1 MFEKNEYDR
10 SVNTFSN
17 QGRLYQV
24 EYAMKAV
31 EQGCTTLGI
40 QTKDGIILGAEKKIS
55 SKLQIPSSIE
65 NIMKI
70 NENTICTYSGLRS
83 DARAL
88 IETARVEAASHWFN
102 FNEPMPVEAISLAVC
117 DVALSFAEKKK
128 KQRQKN
134 EYDRNVN
141 TFSNQGRLYQ
151 VEYAM
156 KAVEQ
161 GCTTLGIQLKDAII
175 LGAEKKI
182 ASKLQIPSS
191 IENIMKINE
200 NAICTYSGLRSDAR
214 ALIETARVEAAN
226 HWFNFNEPMPVEAIS
241 LAVCDMALSFAEK
254 KKKQREKNEKRVVS
268 RPYGVA
274 MLIAGID
281 TDGQPRLFKNDPSGN
296 YVRYKACCIG
306 QGGENGMSTLQSN
319 YREDMPFDEAILL
332 AGKVL
337 KENLEQ
343 KN

>member
-10 SVNTFSN
+10 S
-17 QGRLYQV
+17 
-24 EYAMKAV
+24 
-31 EQGCTTLGI
+31 
-40 QTKDGIILGAEKKIS
+40 
-55 SKLQIPSSIE
+55 
-65 NIMKI
+65 
-70 NENTICTYSGLRS
+70 
-83 DARAL
+83 
-88 IETARVEAASHWFN
+88 
-102 FNEPMPVEAISLAVC
+102 
-117 DVALSFAEKKK
+117 
-128 KQRQKN
+128 
-134 EYDRNVN
+134 VN

-254 KKKQREKNEKRVVS
+254 KKREKKDKERGVS

-274 MLIAGID
+274 VIIAGID
-281 TDGQPRLFKNDPSGN
+281 ADGEPRLFKNDPSGN

-306 QGGENGMSTLQSN
+306 QGGENGMTNLQSN
-319 YREDMPFDEAILL
+319 YREDMSFDEAILL

-343 KN
+343 KINKDNFEIWYIKKSDGKIVSLSPDELEKLIPKF

>member
-10 SVNTFSN
+10 S
-17 QGRLYQV
+17 
-24 EYAMKAV
+24 
-31 EQGCTTLGI
+31 
-40 QTKDGIILGAEKKIS
+40 
-55 SKLQIPSSIE
+55 
-65 NIMKI
+65 
-70 NENTICTYSGLRS
+70 
-83 DARAL
+83 
-88 IETARVEAASHWFN
+88 
-102 FNEPMPVEAISLAVC
+102 
-117 DVALSFAEKKK
+117 
-128 KQRQKN
+128 
-134 EYDRNVN
+134 VN

-254 KKKQREKNEKRVVS
+254 KKREKKDKERGVS

-274 MLIAGID
+274 VIIAGID
-281 TDGQPRLFKNDPSGN
+281 ADGEPRLFKNDPSGN

-306 QGGENGMSTLQSN
+306 QGGENGMTTLQSN
-319 YREDMPFDEAILL
+319 YREDMSFDEAILL

-343 KN
+343 KINKDNFEIWYIKKSEGKIVSLSPDELEKLIPKF

>member
-1 MFEKNEYDR
+1 MFE
-10 SVNTFSN
+10 
-17 QGRLYQV
+17 
-24 EYAMKAV
+24 
-31 EQGCTTLGI
+31 
-40 QTKDGIILGAEKKIS
+40 
-55 SKLQIPSSIE
+55 
-65 NIMKI
+65 
-70 NENTICTYSGLRS
+70 
-83 DARAL
+83 
-88 IETARVEAASHWFN
+88 
-102 FNEPMPVEAISLAVC
+102 
-117 DVALSFAEKKK
+117 
-128 KQRQKN
+128 KN

-306 QGGENGMSTLQSN
+306 QGGENGITTLQSSYN
-319 YREDMPFDEAILL
+319 ENMEFNDAILL

-343 KN
+343 KINKDNVEIAYVKKSDRKVVFLTPDDIDKLIPKF

>member
-1 MFEKNEYDR
+1 MFE
-10 SVNTFSN
+10 
-17 QGRLYQV
+17 
-24 EYAMKAV
+24 
-31 EQGCTTLGI
+31 
-40 QTKDGIILGAEKKIS
+40 
-55 SKLQIPSSIE
+55 
-65 NIMKI
+65 
-70 NENTICTYSGLRS
+70 
-83 DARAL
+83 
-88 IETARVEAASHWFN
+88 
-102 FNEPMPVEAISLAVC
+102 
-117 DVALSFAEKKK
+117 
-128 KQRQKN
+128 KN

-161 GCTTLGIQLKDAII
+161 GCTTMGIQIKDGII

-200 NAICTYSGLRSDAR
+200 NTICTYSGLRADAR

-226 HWFNFNEPMPVEAIS
+226 HWFNFNEEMPVEAIS
-241 LAVCDMALSFAEK
+241 LAVCEQSLSFAEK
-254 KKKQREKNEKRVVS
+254 KKKDERKRGKKVVS

-281 TDGQPRLFKNDPSGN
+281 ADGEPRLFKNDPSGN

-319 YREDMPFDEAILL
+319 YRENMSFGEAILL

-343 KN
+343 KINKNNFEIWYIKKSDRKIVTLKPDELEKLIPKF

>member
-134 EYDRNVN
+134 E
-141 TFSNQGRLYQ
+141 
-151 VEYAM
+151 
-156 KAVEQ
+156 
-161 GCTTLGIQLKDAII
+161 
-175 LGAEKKI
+175 
-182 ASKLQIPSS
+182 
-191 IENIMKINE
+191 
-200 NAICTYSGLRSDAR
+200 
-214 ALIETARVEAAN
+214 
-226 HWFNFNEPMPVEAIS
+226 
-241 LAVCDMALSFAEK
+241 
-254 KKKQREKNEKRVVS
+254 KRVVS

-281 TDGQPRLFKNDPSGN
+281 TDGEPKLFKNDPSGN

-306 QGGENGMSTLQSN
+306 QGGENGMSTLQSS
-319 YREDMPFDEAILL
+319 YKEDMNFSNSSGVKLTIFPSPFLIYQISQLSLL
-332 AGKVL
+332 IFCSKFSFKTFPANNIASSKL
-337 KENLEQ
+337 ISSL
-343 KN
+343 

>member
-10 SVNTFSN
+10 S
-17 QGRLYQV
+17 
-24 EYAMKAV
+24 
-31 EQGCTTLGI
+31 
-40 QTKDGIILGAEKKIS
+40 
-55 SKLQIPSSIE
+55 
-65 NIMKI
+65 
-70 NENTICTYSGLRS
+70 
-83 DARAL
+83 
-88 IETARVEAASHWFN
+88 
-102 FNEPMPVEAISLAVC
+102 
-117 DVALSFAEKKK
+117 
-128 KQRQKN
+128 
-134 EYDRNVN
+134 VN

-254 KKKQREKNEKRVVS
+254 KKREKKDKERGVS

-274 MLIAGID
+274 VIIAGID
-281 TDGQPRLFKNDPSGN
+281 ADGEPRLFKNDPSGN

-306 QGGENGMSTLQSN
+306 QGGENGMTTLQSN
-319 YREDMPFDEAILL
+319 YREDMSFDEAILL

-343 KN
+343 KINKDNFEIWYIKKSDGKIVSLSPDELEKLILKV

>member
-10 SVNTFSN
+10 S
-17 QGRLYQV
+17 
-24 EYAMKAV
+24 
-31 EQGCTTLGI
+31 
-40 QTKDGIILGAEKKIS
+40 
-55 SKLQIPSSIE
+55 
-65 NIMKI
+65 
-70 NENTICTYSGLRS
+70 
-83 DARAL
+83 
-88 IETARVEAASHWFN
+88 
-102 FNEPMPVEAISLAVC
+102 
-117 DVALSFAEKKK
+117 
-128 KQRQKN
+128 
-134 EYDRNVN
+134 VN

-182 ASKLQIPSS
+182 ASKLQITSS

-254 KKKQREKNEKRVVS
+254 KKREKKDKERGVS

-274 MLIAGID
+274 VIIAGID
-281 TDGQPRLFKNDPSGN
+281 ADGEPRLFKNDPSGN

-306 QGGENGMSTLQSN
+306 QGGENGMTTLQSN
-319 YREDMPFDEAILL
+319 YREDMSFDEAILL

-343 KN
+343 KINKDNFEIWYIKKSDGKIVSLSPDELEKLIPKF

>member
-1 MFEKNEYDR
+1 MLE
-10 SVNTFSN
+10 
-17 QGRLYQV
+17 
-24 EYAMKAV
+24 
-31 EQGCTTLGI
+31 
-40 QTKDGIILGAEKKIS
+40 
-55 SKLQIPSSIE
+55 
-65 NIMKI
+65 
-70 NENTICTYSGLRS
+70 
-83 DARAL
+83 
-88 IETARVEAASHWFN
+88 
-102 FNEPMPVEAISLAVC
+102 
-117 DVALSFAEKKK
+117 
-128 KQRQKN
+128 KN

-141 TFSNQGRLYQ
+141 TFSNQGRLFQ

-182 ASKLQIPSS
+182 ASKLQVPSS

-226 HWFNFNEPMPVEAIS
+226 HWFNFNEEMPVEAIS
-241 LAVCDMALSFAEK
+241 LAVCDVALSFSEK
-254 KKKQREKNEKRVVS
+254 KKKQKQKNEKRVVS

-281 TDGQPRLFKNDPSGN
+281 ADGEPKLFKNDPSGN

-306 QGGENGMSTLQSN
+306 QGGENGMATLQTS
-319 YREDMPFDEAILL
+319 YREDMNFDDAILL

-343 KN
+343 KINKDNFEIWYIKKGDMKIVSLTPDELEKLIPKF

>member
-10 SVNTFSN
+10 S
-17 QGRLYQV
+17 
-24 EYAMKAV
+24 
-31 EQGCTTLGI
+31 
-40 QTKDGIILGAEKKIS
+40 
-55 SKLQIPSSIE
+55 
-65 NIMKI
+65 
-70 NENTICTYSGLRS
+70 
-83 DARAL
+83 
-88 IETARVEAASHWFN
+88 
-102 FNEPMPVEAISLAVC
+102 
-117 DVALSFAEKKK
+117 
-128 KQRQKN
+128 
-134 EYDRNVN
+134 VN

-182 ASKLQIPSS
+182 AS

-254 KKKQREKNEKRVVS
+254 KKREKK
-268 RPYGVA
+268 
-274 MLIAGID
+274 
-281 TDGQPRLFKNDPSGN
+281 
-296 YVRYKACCIG
+296 
-306 QGGENGMSTLQSN
+306 
-319 YREDMPFDEAILL
+319 
-332 AGKVL
+332 
-337 KENLEQ
+337 
-343 KN
+343 

>member
-1 MFEKNEYDR
+1 MFE
-10 SVNTFSN
+10 
-17 QGRLYQV
+17 
-24 EYAMKAV
+24 
-31 EQGCTTLGI
+31 
-40 QTKDGIILGAEKKIS
+40 
-55 SKLQIPSSIE
+55 
-65 NIMKI
+65 
-70 NENTICTYSGLRS
+70 
-83 DARAL
+83 
-88 IETARVEAASHWFN
+88 
-102 FNEPMPVEAISLAVC
+102 
-117 DVALSFAEKKK
+117 
-128 KQRQKN
+128 KN

-319 YREDMPFDEAILL
+319 YREDMSFDEAILL

-343 KN
+343 KINKDNFEIWYIKKDDGKIVSLTPDELEKLIPKF

>member
-10 SVNTFSN
+10 S
-17 QGRLYQV
+17 
-24 EYAMKAV
+24 
-31 EQGCTTLGI
+31 
-40 QTKDGIILGAEKKIS
+40 
-55 SKLQIPSSIE
+55 
-65 NIMKI
+65 
-70 NENTICTYSGLRS
+70 
-83 DARAL
+83 
-88 IETARVEAASHWFN
+88 
-102 FNEPMPVEAISLAVC
+102 
-117 DVALSFAEKKK
+117 
-128 KQRQKN
+128 
-134 EYDRNVN
+134 VN

-254 KKKQREKNEKRVVS
+254 KKREKKDKERGVS

-274 MLIAGID
+274 VIIAGID
-281 TDGQPRLFKNDPSGN
+281 ADGEPRLFKNDPSGN

-306 QGGENGMSTLQSN
+306 QGGENGMTTLQSN
-319 YREDMPFDEAILL
+319 YREDMRFDEAILL

-343 KN
+343 KINKDNFEIWYIKKSDGKIVSLSPDELEKLIPKF